1 MPDKKIFKVGTRSSP
16 LALAQT
22 QIVIDELL
30 KKNPEFN
37 FELVTFQTIGDKN
50 LDRPLSEIGGK
61 GLFTQELESALL
73 DNSIDFAVHSFK
85 DMPTAMD
92 ERLTFGATFGRSY
105 PGDVFLS
112 KDYESLSSMPKGTR
126 IGTSSLRRKACL
138 NFYYPHLD
146 VVPLR
151 GNVGTRIS
159 KMNEGA
165 CDGMILAHEG
175 LKRLNQE
182 HLVREI
188 LSIQEFVPAPAQ
200 GSLAVQCRK
209 SNPEVENVLK
219 TINSETLEFVT
230 SSERLFLEAL
240 EGNCKTPLAAYV
252 DVINQDTYDFR
263 CMVVTKEGKLLQ
275 RHMGCLTA
283 ENMRETVLRLAHEF
297 KPLI

>member
-1 MPDKKIFKVGTRSSP
+1 MPDKKTFKVGTRSSP

-22 QIVIDELL
+22 QIAINELL
-30 KKNPEFN
+30 KKNPEFS
-37 FELVTFQTIGDKN
+37 FKLVTFQTVGDKN

-61 GLFTQELESALL
+61 GLFTQELENALL
-73 DNSIDFAVHSFK
+73 DDVIDFAVHSLK
-85 DMPTAMD
+85 DMPTSMD
-92 ERLTFGATFGRSY
+92 ERLVFGAIFGRSD
-105 PGDVFLS
+105 PRDVFLS
-112 KDYESLSSMPKGTR
+112 KDYESLSSMPKGAK

-138 NFYYPHLD
+138 NFYYPNLE

-182 HLVREI
+182 HLVKQI
-188 LSIQEFVPAPAQ
+188 LDVEEFVPAPAQ
-200 GSLAVQCRK
+200 GVLAVQCKRY
-209 SNPEVENVLK
+209 NTEVENLLK
-219 TINSETLEFVT
+219 AINSETIEFIAF
-230 SSERLFLEAL
+230 SERLFLEAL

-252 DVINQDTYDFR
+252 SVSKKDTYDFR
-263 CMVVTKEGKLLQ
+263 CMIVTKEGMFLQ
-275 RHMGCLTA
+275 KHIESLTA
-283 ENMRETVLRLAHEF
+283 ENMREVVLQLAHEF